1 MTENEQL
8 LTRVE
13 AKARNT
19 RPWGWTSLPAPVD
32 ADAPARAEAALG
44 FRLPPLLAELY
55 LRIGDGGFGPE
66 YGLLPLLD
74 NPPAGEPA
82 AVVQYLAN
90 RESGRKDPDWPWP
103 EGVLP
108 ISHWGCAMYAC
119 VDCLVPDAPVLLF
132 EPNADEAGHAWYV
145 DAPSLTAWLR
155 AWLDGDGWY
164 EQVNEGMEMAPGRT
178 SAYARRLRRPA
189 KPSDGRRPTR
199 FRGGSAPCRTGLPI
213 CPPTGT

>member
-1 MTENEQL
+1 MTEIEQL
-8 LTRVE
+8 LAQVD

-19 RPWGWTSLPAPVD
+19 RPWGWTSLPEPVD
-32 ADAPARAEAALG
+32 TATLARAEATLG

-55 LRIGDGGFGPE
+55 LQTGDGGFGPE

-82 AVVQYLAN
+82 AVVQYLAS

-119 VDCLVPDAPVLLF
+119 VDCRSPRATVLLF
-132 EPNADEAGHAWYV
+132 EPNAHDADHAWYV
-145 DAPSLTAWLR
+145 DAPSLEDWLR
-155 AWLDGDGWY
+155 NWIEGTGWY
-164 EQVNEGMEMAPGRT
+164 DEMDEELEMVPWAE
-178 SAYARRLRRPA
+178 
-189 KPSDGRRPTR
+189 
-199 FRGGSAPCRTGLPI
+199 FRIRTGI
-213 CPPTGT
+213 VQAS

>member
-8 LTRVE
+8 LARVA

-19 RPWGWTSLPAPVD
+19 RPYGWTSLPAPVATD
-32 ADAPARAEAALG
+32 TLSRAEAALG
-44 FRLPPLLAELY
+44 FSLPSLLADLY

-74 NPPAGEPA
+74 GPPACEPA

-119 VDCLVPDAPVLLF
+119 VDCRSPEATVLLF
-132 EPNADEAGHAWYV
+132 EPNPGDPDHAWFV
-145 DAPSLTAWLR
+145 DTPTLADWLR
-155 AWLDGDGWY
+155 SWVEGTGWWD
-164 EQVNEGMEMAPGRT
+164 VMEDDFQMAPWPDFRIRT
-178 SAYARRLRRPA
+178 AQA
-189 KPSDGRRPTR
+189 
-199 FRGGSAPCRTGLPI
+199 
-213 CPPTGT
+213 PTG

>member
-8 LTRVE
+8 LARVA

-32 ADAPARAEAALG
+32 AATLARAEAALG
-44 FRLPPLLAELY
+44 FPLPPLLAELY

-74 NPPAGEPA
+74 SPPAGEPA
-82 AVVQYLAN
+82 AVVQYLTN
-90 RESGRKDPDWPWP
+90 RADALQDPEWPWP

-119 VDCLVPDAPVLLF
+119 VDCHTPEAPVLLF
-132 EPNADEAGHAWYV
+132 EPNAGQADHAWYV
-145 DAPSLTAWLR
+145 DAPSLTDWLHTWT
-155 AWLDGDGWY
+155 AGTGWY
-164 EQVNEGMEMAPGRT
+164 EETNEGMDLPPWDDFRIRT
-178 SAYARRLRRPA
+178 TQAQAS
-189 KPSDGRRPTR
+189 
-199 FRGGSAPCRTGLPI
+199 
-213 CPPTGT
+213 